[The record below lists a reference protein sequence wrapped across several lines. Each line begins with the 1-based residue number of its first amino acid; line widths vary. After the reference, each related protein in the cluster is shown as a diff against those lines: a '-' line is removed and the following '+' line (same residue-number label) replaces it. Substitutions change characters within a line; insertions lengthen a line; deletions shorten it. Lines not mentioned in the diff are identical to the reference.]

1 MANKITLDKNE
12 IAINFGTS
20 ANIIMTT
27 DAAIDLV
34 KKILNDKELTPDIS
48 EDELTE
54 EEIKAFDQFLND
66 YRDELSL
73 DPVYRQEEDSRLRNI
88 LKDIVNRP
96 NTPEPSE
103 PKTKIYIQRFDLDRA
118 LDYEDMKRGI
128 HYEVLHSTNTTSEMF
143 DAVKFAQSF
152 RTISED
158 KIISI
163 VNTWEKYK
171 NSTQIYVS
179 RKPGSVWTREDE
191 PFYYKAED
199 GKMYVF
205 IRK

>member
-12 IAINFGTS
+12 IAINFGTN

-96 NTPEPSE
+96 KTPEPSE
-103 PKTKIYIQRFDLDRA
+103 PKTKIYI
-118 LDYEDMKRGI
+118 
-128 HYEVLHSTNTTSEMF
+128 
-143 DAVKFAQSF
+143 
-152 RTISED
+152 
-158 KIISI
+158 
-163 VNTWEKYK
+163 
-171 NSTQIYVS
+171 
-179 RKPGSVWTREDE
+179 
-191 PFYYKAED
+191 
-199 GKMYVF
+199 
-205 IRK
+205 